1 MTESIK
7 TMPESIKSIYGREA
21 HLKLVIDILDSPHT
35 SYYQKWNLYKTLW
48 FAVHDPQGDYGDLQD
63 TSKSDFTDKVLI
75 AAAKY
80 LERSES
86 FDQVE
91 D

>member
-1 MTESIK
+1 MT
-7 TMPESIKSIYGREA
+7 ESIKSIYGTEA
-21 HLKLVIDILDSPHT
+21 HQKLVSDILESPQT

-48 FAVHDPQGDYGDLQD
+48 FFVYDPQGDYGDLQD
-63 TSKSDFTDKVLI
+63 TSLDDFTEKVRI

-80 LERSES
+80 LERSKS

-91 D
+91 V